1 MNNANYHQSCRLS
14 FCNSKLERARNRS
27 AAKNISDDAHSLPT
41 KRRRDSLEDK
51 VCFLCEKEAPK
62 SELRHAMMMDLD
74 KRLNK
79 CARNLNDI
87 RLMTRLSGGD
97 IIAQELKYHC
107 SCLTTLYNR
116 ERAHLLSQSNQ
127 EKMATR
133 EKEANPIV
141 FSELLVY
148 IIESKI
154 GIDRRRKQQISNL
167 YIMDHSFQ
175 LTIVNS
181 LVSEM
186 PR

>member
-1 MNNANYHQSCRLS
+1 MLTIIKAVDYHFATVSLKGHANDLQLQIYLMMSTVYLQKEDETLLKTKYVSCVKKRLQNLN
-14 FCNSKLERARNRS
+14 FGML
-27 AAKNISDDAHSLPT
+27 H
-41 KRRRDSLEDK
+41 
-51 VCFLCEKEAPK
+51 
-62 SELRHAMMMDLD
+62 MMMDLD

-167 YIMDHSFQ
+167 YTMDHSSQ